1 MQASTPNLITPLP
14 SAVGLR
20 ARQRVACHLLP
31 FVFLLYVVA
40 YVGRVNV
47 SFVNLRMSAELGF
60 SDRVYG
66 LGVAVFYIS
75 YVLVEIPGAILV
87 ERWSARKWMRE
98 S

>member
-1 MQASTPNLITPLP
+1 
-14 SAVGLR
+14 
-20 ARQRVACHLLP
+20 
-31 FVFLLYVVA
+31 
-40 YVGRVNV
+40 
-47 SFVNLRMSAELGF
+47 MSAELGF

-75 YVLVEIPGAILV
+75 YVLFEIPGVILV